1 MKEARQRAAVVR
13 NQNMNLVLARDKVH
27 ADQRKSEKEMNNDRV
42 MASKELEEI
51 KKQDRNN
58 KATQLKKKKQFNDE
72 LQAMIKEKKMLE
84 DRNRYGVSEDKL
96 REMSG
101 QIGEIQKLILQE
113 TSPSK
118 HSSVGK
124 GIVNDF
130 SGN

>member
-58 KATQLKKKKQFNDE
+58 KAT
-72 LQAMIKEKKMLE
+72 
-84 DRNRYGVSEDKL
+84 
-96 REMSG
+96 
-101 QIGEIQKLILQE
+101 
-113 TSPSK
+113 
-118 HSSVGK
+118 
-124 GIVNDF
+124 
-130 SGN
+130 